1 MLLPLR
7 SLQERYEYT
16 LCVLKGTCCCRG
28 SSTSAPR
35 IVLLACVAASQGRNL
50 LCARA
55 LCTVYACCVLCTVYP
70 MHVPRT
76 ELLAAV
82 KGRNLCMCTVCLYP
96 SPQPPSPSL
105 SYLHRPEHGVIENAL
120 RVGPVSYCQNL
131 VSLSA
136 HTLVLS
142 ASCYTSRAYVDI
154 STRHAMCVRHSGCGC
169 QRPVS

>member
-1 MLLPLR
+1 MRVKRHLLLPRLEHQR
-7 SLQERYEYT
+7 PSDSPPRLCRRFARPQPVCVRARY
-16 LCVLKGTCCCRG
+16 V
-28 SSTSAPR
+28 
-35 IVLLACVAASQGRNL
+35 Q
-50 LCARA
+50 
-55 LCTVYACCVLCTVYP
+55 CTHAVHCVLCTVYP

-96 SPQPPSPSL
+96 PPQPPSPSL

-131 VSLSA
+131 VSLSV